1 MSCNCRVREPNAA
14 WLLRVESLE
23 RRISELEAR
32 MERVDDSE
40 ARRQREAD
48 EQALQFQADSLLGE
62 PL

>member
-1 MSCNCRVREPNAA
+1 M
-14 WLLRVESLE
+14 LTVEQHIAQLE

-48 EQALQFQADSLLGE
+48 EQALQFQTDSLLGE